1 MEDKIKRLARWLK
14 GEESPP
20 FKIVLNPTNR
30 CNLKCM
36 FCPNALP
43 RSEAKFKAEDEL
55 IDEKWAEVVDNGL
68 KLGVRE
74 WSIIGGGEPLLRHT
88 AVFSMI
94 RSIKNFDNKIDC
106 ELITNGTL
114 FRKGDIENLV
124 NMGMDRILFSI
135 DAPDA
140 ETHNYLRGVEKTFE
154 NSVENLKLFSAIKE
168 KLKSDKPY
176 LKINMVLNNRNHRK
190 IERMV
195 EFIKNVGAQELALHP
210 MREYDEL
217 NFQIKKLKLNSSQE
231 MEIKEEIIR
240 AERLSRE
247 LGVSLNRD
255 MVNLEKNN
263 SINQELTNINP
274 ESANRKEPKSELSKK
289 ITATNCFEPFYTL
302 FIDPSGNVAQC
313 SPAGSGYKELNVRD
327 KSLQDIWYSKKLSS
341 IRKLIGAGGRLEC
354 CLKCGLTDMREAIRK
369 ELLEFLGRSD
379 GL

>member
-1 MEDKIKRLARWLK
+1 MEGKIKRLVKWFG
-14 GEESPP
+14 GEQSPP

-55 IDEKWAEVVDNGL
+55 IDNAWVEVVDNGL

-74 WSIIGGGEPLLRHT
+74 WSIIGGGEPLLRRT

-114 FRKGDIENLV
+114 FRKSDIENLV

-154 NSVENLKLFSAIKE
+154 KSVENLKLFSTIKE

-176 LKINMVLNNRNHRK
+176 LKVNMVLNNKNHTK
-190 IERMV
+190 IESMV
-195 EFIKNVGAQELALHP
+195 EFIKSVGAQELALHP
-210 MREYDEL
+210 MREYGEL
-217 NFQIKKLKLNSSQE
+217 NFQIKKLKLNNSQE
-231 MEIKEEIIR
+231 REMKEEIVR
-240 AERLSRE
+240 VERLSRK
-247 LGVSLNRD
+247 LGISLNRD
-255 MVNLEKNN
+255 MVDLENDG
-263 SINQELTNINP
+263 SINQEPTNINSEP
-274 ESANRKEPKSELSKK
+274 ANRNEPKSELSKK
-289 ITATNCFEPFYTL
+289 IMATNCFEPFYTL

-327 KSLQDIWYSKKLSS
+327 KSLKNIWYSEKLSS
-341 IRKLIGAGGRLEC
+341 IRKLMGTGGGLDC

-369 ELLEFLGRSD
+369 ELLESLGRSD